1 MVEINDNKKNIII
14 LFISMIFILLFFYK
28 GFISDSDH
36 YLLDYKNY
44 LIKVNASQYYFD
56 KIDKNKNNNDKNKIK
71 DKEKIIELLLLNIKN
86 SFNDSINIK
95 EKLIKN
101 LNNIDY
107 KNIKKLK
114 SNINNTIK
122 QLNHNRKIDN
132 DIINIIDKYK
142 IA

>member
-28 GFISDSDH
+28 GFISESDH

-71 DKEKIIELLLLNIKN
+71 DKEKIIELLLNIKN
-86 SFNDSINIK
+86 SLNDSININ

>member
-14 LFISMIFILLFFYK
+14 LFISMIFVLLFFYK

-71 DKEKIIELLLLNIKN
+71 DKEKIIELLLNIKN
-86 SFNDSINIK
+86 SLNDSINIK

>member
-44 LIKVNASQYYFD
+44 LIKVNASRYYFD

-71 DKEKIIELLLLNIKN
+71 DKEKIIELLLNIKN
-86 SFNDSINIK
+86 SLNDSINIK

>member
-56 KIDKNKNNNDKNKIK
+56 KIDKNKNNNEKNKIK
-71 DKEKIIELLLLNIKN
+71 DKEKIIELLLNIKN
-86 SFNDSINIK
+86 SLNDSINIK

-132 DIINIIDKYK
+132 DIINIIDKNK

>member
-71 DKEKIIELLLLNIKN
+71 DKKKIIELLLNIKN
-86 SFNDSINIK
+86 SLNDSINIK

-142 IA
+142 IT

>member
-71 DKEKIIELLLLNIKN
+71 DKEKIIELLLNIKN
-86 SFNDSINIK
+86 SLNDSINIK

>member
-1 MVEINDNKKNIII
+1 
-14 LFISMIFILLFFYK
+14 MIFILLFFYK

-71 DKEKIIELLLLNIKN
+71 DKEKIIELLLNIKN
-86 SFNDSINIK
+86 SLNDSINIK

>member
-71 DKEKIIELLLLNIKN
+71 DKEKIIELSLNIKN
-86 SFNDSINIK
+86 SLNDSINIK

>member
-1 MVEINDNKKNIII
+1 MVEINDNKKNIIL

-71 DKEKIIELLLLNIKN
+71 DKEKIIELLLNIKN
-86 SFNDSINIK
+86 SLNDSINIK

>member
-56 KIDKNKNNNDKNKIK
+56 KIDKNKNNNEKNKIK
-71 DKEKIIELLLLNIKN
+71 DKEKIIELLLNIKN
-86 SFNDSINIK
+86 SLNDSINIK

>member
-71 DKEKIIELLLLNIKN
+71 DKKKIIELLLNIKN
-86 SFNDSINIK
+86 SLNDSININ

-142 IA
+142 IT

>member
-71 DKEKIIELLLLNIKN
+71 DKEKIIELLLNIKN
-86 SFNDSINIK
+86 SLNDSINIK

-132 DIINIIDKYK
+132 DIINIIDKNK

>member
-1 MVEINDNKKNIII
+1 M
-14 LFISMIFILLFFYK
+14 
-28 GFISDSDH
+28 
-36 YLLDYKNY
+36 
-44 LIKVNASQYYFD
+44 
-56 KIDKNKNNNDKNKIK
+56 
-71 DKEKIIELLLLNIKN
+71 LLNIKN
-86 SFNDSINIK
+86 SLNDSINIK

>member
-71 DKEKIIELLLLNIKN
+71 DKEKIIELLLNIKN
-86 SFNDSINIK
+86 SLNDSINNK

>member
-1 MVEINDNKKNIII
+1 MVEINYNKKNVII
-14 LFISMIFILLFFYK
+14 LFISMIFVLLFIYK

-36 YLLDYKNY
+36 YIKDYKNY

-56 KIDKNKNNNDKNKIK
+56 KIDKKKNNNGKNKIK
-71 DKEKIIELLLLNIKN
+71 DNEKIKELLLNIKN
-86 SFNDSINIK
+86 SLNDSININ
-95 EKLIKN
+95 EKIIKK
-101 LNNIDY
+101 LGNIDY